1 MFEIFQALELVE
13 FLQLILKDAFS
24 TSFPRNYLRHTTWRE
39 ILFNFEKEKRDEIE
53 KLEFTPIMAL
63 MKVVLQVVI
72 SS

>member
-24 TSFPRNYLRHTTWRE
+24 TSFPRNYLRHTTWRDT
-39 ILFNFEKEKRDEIE
+39 ILFPKREEKDEIE
-53 KLEFTPIMAL
+53 KLESPLIMAL